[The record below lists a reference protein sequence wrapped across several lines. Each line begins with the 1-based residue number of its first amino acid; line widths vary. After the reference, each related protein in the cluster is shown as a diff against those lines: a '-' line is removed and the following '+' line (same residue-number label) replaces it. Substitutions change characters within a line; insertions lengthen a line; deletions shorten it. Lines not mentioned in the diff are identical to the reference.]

1 MRCPRCGY
9 EWRPKVPNPKECPRC
24 KGRLD
29 YRVPPSPRLPTPG
42 TSQKIKEVSEKMAT
56 KRLPWIAAAVVI
68 VVAVGLGSWV
78 LLQPTATTMATV
90 TVGGPWSAVTS
101 PSGWGALSSSIAVG
115 LLQGN
120 YGDFG
125 IENIFIMIHGSWT
138 PGSAPETWVKNENY
152 YENISENGRTVNIP
166 YERRFDILVVY
177 KIRGDNVAY
186 MRFENTYEYI
196 NITGT
201 FSVTENRLQGGTD
214 WATTCPWHTEN
225 GTYGE
230 VGKNYP
236 ANWLRMYNYI
246 DNGGQGFILP
256 AGGSININPLTIYTW
271 K

>member
-42 TSQKIKEVSEKMAT
+42 TPQKIKEVSEKMAT
-56 KRLPWIAAAVVI
+56 RKLPWIAAAVVI

-78 LLQPTATTMATV
+78 LLQPA
-90 TVGGPWSAVTS
+90 AVTHGWTS
-101 PSGWGALSSSIAVG
+101 AISVNGPLSGPIAVG
-115 LLQGN
+115 LLEGS

-152 YENISENGRTVNIP
+152 YENISGSGRTVNIP
-166 YERRFDILVVY
+166 YERLFDILVVY

-196 NITGT
+196 YIPEWNL
-201 FSVTENRLQGGTD
+201 TENRLAGTTD
-214 WATTCPWHTEN
+214 WEKTCPWHTEN
-225 GTYGE
+225 VTYGA
-230 VGKNYP
+230 VGKDYP
-236 ANWLRMYNYI
+236 SSWVRFYNYL
-246 DNGGQGFILP
+246 DNNGHGFRLP
-256 AGGSININPLTIYTW
+256 AGGQININPLTIYTW